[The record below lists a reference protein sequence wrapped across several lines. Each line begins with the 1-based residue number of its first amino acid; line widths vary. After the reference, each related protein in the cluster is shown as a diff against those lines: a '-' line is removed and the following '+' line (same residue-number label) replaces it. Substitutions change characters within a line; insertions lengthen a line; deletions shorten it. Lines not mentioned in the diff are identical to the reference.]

1 MDLRAL
7 IHEVGRGAHGAR
19 DLAEEDAY
27 RLYCAMLDGGVPEL
41 ELGALLIAYR
51 IKGESVDELK
61 GFCRALAE
69 RIAPLKVPG
78 KALPVIL
85 PSYNGAR
92 KQPNLTPLLALMLAR
107 CAVPVLIHGVSE
119 DFGRVTSAAILKEIG
134 ILPCASAAEIQGRLD
149 RESIAYAP
157 IGVLSPGLERLLGA
171 RARLGVRGPAHTVAK
186 LLDPFGGESVRV
198 VSVTHPDYLKRMRE
212 YLVASGANA
221 LLLRGAEGEPYA
233 NPKRQPQV
241 DWVYEGRCEQVLA
254 QEPVVETRI
263 LESIDAAT
271 TAAWTNDV
279 IAGRCALPVPILRQ
293 AACCAR
299 AAGAAGGLDGALAL
313 IERSVAQPV

>member
-27 RLYCAMLDGGVPEL
+27 RLYRSMLDGEVPEL

-61 GFCRALAE
+61 GFCRALAG
-69 RIAPLKVPG
+69 RIAPLRISG
-78 KALPVIL
+78 TTLPVIL

-92 KQPNLTPLLALMLAR
+92 RQPNLMPLLALLLAR
-107 CAVPVLIHGVSE
+107 CGVPVLIHGVSE
-119 DFGRVTSAAILKEIG
+119 DFGRVTSAAILERLG
-134 ILPCASAAEIQGRLD
+134 IPPCASADEVQRRLEK
-149 RESIAYAP
+149 ESIAYAP
-157 IGVLSPGLERLLGA
+157 IGVIAPGLSRLLAA

-186 LLDPFGGESVRV
+186 LLDPFGGRSVRV

-212 YLVASGANA
+212 YLLAIGASA

-233 NPKRQPQV
+233 NPKRQPQIEWLH
-241 DWVYEGRCEQVLA
+241 DGCCEPMLA
-254 QEPVVETRI
+254 QEPVPESR
-263 LESIDAAT
+263 LPESIDAAT
-271 TAAWTNDV
+271 TAAWTNEV
-279 IAGRCALPVPILRQ
+279 LSGRCAPPVPILRQ
-293 AACCAR
+293 AACCAY
-299 AAGAAGGLDGALAL
+299 AAGAADSLDMALKL
-313 IERSVAQPV
+313 VERFILFQA